1 MPNAGTVLTYRSGA
15 DTMPA
20 DEARCAPE
28 ERADALAFLT
38 SLAVEVSAG
47 TVDLPCFPD
56 VVLKVSAALENPAT
70 PIERVCTIVGA
81 EPRLAARVLQTTNS
95 AAFNPSGKPSSDLR
109 AAIARLGQKIIQSTA
124 MAYAMQQIREET
136 TLRVVAKPLADLW
149 NRSIAVACIC
159 QLLARRCKVAP
170 DEAFLT
176 GLLHGIGKLYIMV
189 RAVKH
194 THEACDHRPLLELIA
209 DWHASIGKTVLANWH
224 FDDTI
229 CEAVGAQDE
238 LDRRWQHNP
247 TLADVLIGG
256 IVLADALEMPEPRVI
271 SLEAIDS
278 FIGIGLSPA
287 DCTVVLAQAEEQI
300 RLVKEALH

>member
-1 MPNAGTVLTYRSGA
+1 MPNAGTVPTHRSSALG
-15 DTMPA
+15 TN
-20 DEARCAPE
+20 EAKAASE

-38 SLAVEVSAG
+38 SLAVEMSAG

-56 VVLKVSAALENPAT
+56 VVLKVSLALENPET

-81 EPRLAARVLQTTNS
+81 EPRLAARILQTTNS
-95 AAFNPSGKPSSDLR
+95 AAFNPSGRPTSDLR
-109 AAIARLGQKIIQSTA
+109 AAIARLGQKMIQSTA
-124 MAYAMQQIREET
+124 MAYAMQQVREET
-136 TLRVVAKPLADLW
+136 TLRPVAKPLSDLW
-149 NRSIAVACIC
+149 HRSITVACIS

-189 RAVKH
+189 RAAKR
-194 THEACDHRPLLELIA
+194 AQAGDHRPVLELIV
-209 DWHASIGKTVLANWH
+209 DWQASIGKTVLENWH
-224 FDDTI
+224 FAEAI

-238 LDRRWQHNP
+238 LDRRWKHNP
-247 TLADVLIGG
+247 TLADVLIGS

-278 FIGIGLSPA
+278 FIGIGLSPT
-287 DCTVVLAQAEEQI
+287 DCTAVLAQAEEQI
-300 RLVKEALH
+300 RLVKEALQ